1 MTYTVGK
8 LVPTTLKG
16 IEMLYHGYEV
26 DEHTSLNDVQVGDTV
41 FMSNNYSDNYFYTV
55 VKVTDT
61 KLTLQMTSTYT
72 CEYRRKD
79 GHLVGLSAKE
89 RSWSRDYITVL
100 TKAHIDGLIYKKTEH
115 EFKKEIERIS
125 KMSLTVEQMK
135 SIVDFTS
142 KIQVKED

>member
-72 CEYRRKD
+72 CEY
-79 GHLVGLSAKE
+79 LSL
-89 RSWSRDYITVL
+89 I
-100 TKAHIDGLIYKKTEH
+100 HI
-115 EFKKEIERIS
+115 
-125 KMSLTVEQMK
+125 
-135 SIVDFTS
+135 
-142 KIQVKED
+142 